1 MTSTT
6 GVATRRVFLSWSHQ
20 DRGLK
25 KALLRDLVPALRVMR
40 DLRIEWW
47 EDVHLTCGEE
57 LLPGILDRLDEADY
71 GLLLLSNRYFG
82 SEFIGRYE
90 LPRFAGDAADKGSLP
105 VLLDQLPGF
114 GPSWDLR
121 GVEHQV
127 VFHLE
132 GRSFAELR
140 TARRTEFAN
149 RLAGSI
155 RRRLLKLDGYRA
167 L

>member
-1 MTSTT
+1 LA
-6 GVATRRVFLSWSHQ
+6 VKRVFLSWAHH
-20 DRGLK
+20 DRALK
-25 KALLRDLVPALRVMR
+25 EALLRDLVPALGAMR
-40 DLRIEWW
+40 DVRVEWW
-47 EDVHLTCGEE
+47 EDSHLVCGEE

-71 GLLLLSNRYFG
+71 GLLLLSNRYLG
-82 SEFIGRYE
+82 SEFIKRHE
-90 LPRFAGDAADKGSLP
+90 LPRFAGSAADKGSLP

-114 GPSWDLR
+114 GPSWDLG

-140 TARRTEFAN
+140 GARRTKFAN
-149 RLAGSI
+149 RLADLI
-155 RRRLLKLDGYRA
+155 RRRLQGLDGYRT